1 MLTGFL
7 TTALEIVIVLDICGA
22 VAYFVVAGILRSRD
36 DDGKQVLFG
45 GDASPLQPAYS
56 TPYQASLAAPSLSE
70 PAPVSLEPGPAP
82 VCLKPGPRPVSGS
95 DLSIYGGGVPQGQV
109 GTDHGLMGGIR
120 DRMASIRERI
130 GNRSVF
136 GKRQAEGP
144 ALNVEQ
150 SPVDRVLNSFR
161 EDAA

>member
-56 TPYQASLAAPSLSE
+56 TPYQASLAAPSLS
-70 PAPVSLEPGPAP
+70 L
-82 VCLKPGPRPVSGS
+82 PRPVSGT
-95 DLSIYGGGVPQGQV
+95 DLSIYGGGAPQGQTET
-109 GTDHGLMGGIR
+109 GQGLMGGIR
-120 DRMASIRERI
+120 DRMTSFRQRI
-130 GNRSVF
+130 GNSSAF

-144 ALNVEQ
+144 ALNTEQ

-161 EDAA
+161 EDA